1 MPSAARDRLLS
12 AERFAGAMEAAWW
25 RTGALAL
32 ASLLALFLCGDR
44 LLLTFLLT
52 GEPDLC

>member
-1 MPSAARDRLLS
+1 
-12 AERFAGAMEAAWW
+12 MEAAWW